1 MAFEETISAR
11 EITHINLQR
20 ALAYIGLVEN
30 GLAKVLNNPRRVI
43 SVTFPI
49 EMDDCS
55 IEVFE
60 GYRVLHSRTLG
71 PGKGGIRYY
80 PTVDLDEL
88 TALAALMT
96 WKCALMEIPFGGA
109 KGGVV
114 CDPKN
119 LSEGEL
125 QRITR
130 RFISELGDD
139 IGPHI
144 DIPSPDL
151 YTNEQTMSWVYDTY
165 DVTHQGT
172 NNRAVVTGKP
182 RLLGG
187 SEGRREATGRGCRD
201 VTEHFIA
208 RGLVPEVRELRG
220 ARVAIQGFGNVGAV
234 AAELFKE
241 SGAIIIALSDSQ
253 GGIVAEDGIDL
264 AAATAYK
271 AEHGTLLGLRDTMST
286 TNDALLEL
294 ECDILI
300 PAALS
305 QQICAH
311 NADKIKARIIVEAA
325 NGPVTP
331 AADRILARRN
341 IWVLPDIL
349 ANAGGVT
356 VSYYEW
362 LQNHDHNQWELEE
375 VNTRL
380 HRRMRKGTDAVIAQW
395 QALQRREVENVAAE
409 SEAIEDASQE
419 SYPLD
424 LRTAALTLAM
434 ERLARVTTLR
444 GIWP

>member
-1 MAFEETISAR
+1 MSSEETISAR

-20 ALAYIGLVEN
+20 ALGYIESVEN
-30 GLAKVLNNPRRVI
+30 GLAKVLNNPKRVI

-49 EMDDCS
+49 EMDDGS
-55 IEVFE
+55 IEVFQ
-60 GYRVLHSRTLG
+60 GCRVVHSRTLG
-71 PGKGGIRYY
+71 PGKGGIRFH
-80 PTVDLDEL
+80 PTVDLDEV
-88 TALAALMT
+88 TALASLMT
-96 WKCALMEIPFGGA
+96 WKCALIEVPFGGA
-109 KGGVV
+109 KGGVI
-114 CDPKN
+114 CDPKC

-125 QRITR
+125 RRITR
-130 RFISELGDD
+130 RFISELGDN

-165 DVTHQGT
+165 DVMHQG
-172 NNRAVVTGKP
+172 NNNHAVVTGKP
-182 RLLGG
+182 LLLGG
-187 SEGRREATGRGCRD
+187 SEGRREATARGCRD

-208 RGLVPEVRELRG
+208 KGLVPELRELAG
-220 ARVAIQGFGNVGAV
+220 ARVVIQGFGNVGAM
-234 AAELFKE
+234 AAQLFQE

-253 GGIVAEDGIDL
+253 GGIVGEEGIDL

-271 AEHGTLLGLRDTMST
+271 EEHGTLVGLQDTMSV

-311 NADKIKARIIVEAA
+311 NADKIKARIVVEAA

-362 LQNHDHNQWELEE
+362 LQNLDNNQWELEE
-375 VNTRL
+375 VNARL
-380 HRRMRKGTDAVIAQW
+380 HKCMRKGTDAV
-395 QALQRREVENVAAE
+395 
-409 SEAIEDASQE
+409 
-419 SYPLD
+419 
-424 LRTAALTLAM
+424 
-434 ERLARVTTLR
+434 
-444 GIWP
+444 